1 MNPQTWLITGGA
13 GYVGS
18 HIADVFLANKK
29 DVVIYDLS
37 QGSQSSRIEY
47 LTKKY
52 ERDIPYFKGDI
63 RDLEM
68 IDGLLKSYKPY
79 GVIHAAALKSVTES
93 FDKPTEYND
102 INFIGTKNLL
112 ALLSKNEIKNFLF
125 SSTAAVYGAPDN
137 SVPVKESDFKNP
149 ISPYGA
155 TKLAAESEV
164 NSFLSKS
171 GNNGTSLRFFN
182 VIGTSSKNLADDS
195 VANLVPIVVEKIL
208 EGKAPVIYG
217 VDFLTN
223 DGTCVRDYVDVRD
236 VAAAH
241 LACAE
246 SITKLPSAMNVG
258 TGIGVSVREM
268 IDIVVGTMG
277 SRDVV
282 PLEAN
287 RRSGDPALL
296 CADVSLIREALGF
309 RAKYS
314 VRESIES
321 LFSK

>member
-1 MNPQTWLITGGA
+1 MTAQTWLITGGA

-29 DVVIYDLS
+29 DVIIYDVA
-37 QGSQSSRIEY
+37 QAGQSSRIEY
-47 LTKKY
+47 LIKKH
-52 ERDIPYFKGDI
+52 ERDIPFFKGDI
-63 RDLEM
+63 RDLET
-68 IDGLLKSYKPY
+68 IDVLLKSYKPY

-93 FDKPTEYND
+93 IDKPTEYHD
-102 INFIGTKNLL
+102 INFTGTKNLL
-112 ALLSKNEIKNFLF
+112 ELLKKNEIKNFLF

-155 TKLAAESEV
+155 TKLAAEGEV

-171 GNNGTSLRFFN
+171 ENNGTSLRFFN
-182 VIGTSSKNLADDS
+182 VIGTSSKNLVDDS
-195 VANLVPIVVEKIL
+195 VANLVPIVVQNIVQ
-208 EGKAPVIYG
+208 GKAPVIYG
-217 VDFLTN
+217 VDFQTS

-246 SITKLPSAMNVG
+246 SIIKLPSAMNIG
-258 TGIGVSVREM
+258 TGRGVSVREM
-268 IDIVVGTMG
+268 IDLVLESMG

-282 PLEAN
+282 PLEVN
-287 RRSGDPALL
+287 RRSGDPAFL
-296 CADVSLIREALGF
+296 CADVSLIREAIGF

-321 LFSK
+321 LFSD